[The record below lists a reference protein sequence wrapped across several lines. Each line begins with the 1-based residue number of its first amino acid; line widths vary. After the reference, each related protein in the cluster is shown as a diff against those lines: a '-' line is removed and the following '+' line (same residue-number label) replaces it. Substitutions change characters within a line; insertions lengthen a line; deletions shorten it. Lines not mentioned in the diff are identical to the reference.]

1 MAITKIKTGSR
12 EEWLALRR
20 NYIGGS
26 DAAAVVGLSPFSSP
40 YRVWAEKSGLIEGFG
55 GNLATE
61 VGSFLEEFVAGLFER
76 ETGKKVRRLNASI
89 VNTAYP
95 WAIADVDRVLVG
107 TKEGLEIKTTSA
119 LATKKFKNGEFPT
132 QYYCQC
138 VHYLAV
144 LGPEWKRWNLAVLIG
159 NGDFRTYTI
168 ERDEDEIAAL
178 MKAEAELMEKI
189 KNGTPPET
197 HDGDGSVMDSVFACD
212 ADKSVD
218 VSGISD
224 LLEEY
229 TRLKADIDDLEHR
242 RSEIGTKIRGF
253 LQDASSGESD
263 RWSVSYRETT
273 RSTFDRKAYEK
284 DNGRIDAK
292 YFKSTTSRPLYVNMK
307 NEKENQE

>member
-40 YRVWAEKSGLIEGFG
+40 YRVWAEKSGLIEGFS

-76 ETGKKVRRLNASI
+76 ETGLKVRRLNASI
-89 VNTAYP
+89 VNTDYP

-159 NGDFRTYTI
+159 NSDFRTYTI

-212 ADKSVD
+212 AEKSVD
-218 VSGISD
+218 VSGIAN

-229 TRLKADIDDLEHR
+229 TRLKEDIDELEHR

-263 RWSVSYRETT
+263 RWSVSYRVTT

>member
-20 NYIGGS
+20 NFIGGS

-76 ETGKKVRRLNASI
+76 ETGRKVRRLNASI
-89 VNTAYP
+89 VNTDYP

-119 LATKKFKNGEFPT
+119 LATKKFKGGEFPT

-138 VHYLAV
+138 VHYLGV
-144 LGPEWKRWNLAVLIG
+144 LGPEWQRWHLAVLIG
-159 NGDFRTYTI
+159 NSDFRTYTI

-178 MKAEAELMEKI
+178 MKAESELMERI

-197 HDGDGSVMDSVFACD
+197 HDGDGSVMDEVFACD
-212 ADKSVD
+212 AEKSVD

-224 LLEEY
+224 LLDEY
-229 TRLKADIDDLEHR
+229 TRLKADIDELEHR
-242 RSEIGTKIRGF
+242 RSEVGTKIRGF

-284 DNGRIDAK
+284 DNGKIDAK
-292 YFKSTTSRPLYVNMK
+292 YFKPTTTRPLYVNMK

>member
-40 YRVWAEKSGLIEGFG
+40 YRVWAEKSGLIEGFS

-89 VNTAYP
+89 VNTDYP

-144 LGPEWKRWNLAVLIG
+144 LGQEWKRWTLAVLIG
-159 NGDFRTYTI
+159 NSDFRIYTI

-178 MKAEAELMEKI
+178 MKAEAELMDKI
-189 KNGTPPET
+189 KNRTPPET
-197 HDGDGSVMDSVFACD
+197 HGGDGSVMDSVFACD
-212 ADKSVD
+212 AEKSVD

-229 TRLKADIDDLEHR
+229 TRLKADIDELEHR

-253 LQDASSGESD
+253 LQDASSGECEC
-263 RWSVSYRETT
+263 WSVSYRETT

-292 YFKSTTSRPLYVNMK
+292 YFKPTTTRPLYVNMK
-307 NEKENQE
+307 NEKENQG

>member
-89 VNTAYP
+89 VNTNYP

-159 NGDFRTYTI
+159 NSDFRTFKI

-178 MKAEAELMEKI
+178 MKAEADLMERI

-212 ADKSVD
+212 AEKSVD

-224 LLEEY
+224 LLDEY
-229 TRLKADIDDLEHR
+229 TRLKADIDELEHR
-242 RSEIGTKIRGF
+242 RSAIGTKIRGF

-263 RWSVSYRETT
+263 RWSVSYRVQT
-273 RSTFDRKAYEK
+273 RSTFDRKSYEK

-292 YFKSTTSRPLYVNMK
+292 YFKPTTSRPLYVNMK
-307 NEKENQE
+307 NEKEDQE

>member
-40 YRVWAEKSGLIEGFG
+40 YRVWAEKSGLIEGFS

-89 VNTAYP
+89 VNTDYP

-159 NGDFRTYTI
+159 NSDFRTYTI

-212 ADKSVD
+212 AEKSVD
-218 VSGISD
+218 VSGIAN

-229 TRLKADIDDLEHR
+229 TRLKDDIDELEHR

-263 RWSVSYRETT
+263 CWSVSYRETT

-284 DNGRIDAK
+284 DNGRIDEK